1 MTSRVS
7 GFTALTLGVALVA
20 VAVLLPSF
28 LLPRLKVIPLD
39 AGGKTVTRE
48 VDATLLDSRAFG
60 SREVLPEHA
69 ANPVCEGDE
78 VPVSCFIGH
87 ATPVHGNRSI
97 SVVEPA
103 DADVV
108 TLRAGNVLM
117 RTDRPEPD
125 NIISATVDTITL
137 NRRTAL
143 PVEEPVSSFHAT
155 SPRLGLDDMRNGF
168 TREGVQYQF
177 PFDSDAR
184 SYPYFD
190 TTAQEAQPIDFVD
203 EEVLSGHGEVKVM
216 RYHQQVGPVNM
227 FTAIS
232 GVFNLDGE
240 VSEHEKASLNAL
252 RMTTPARDWY
262 TPAELEERGL
272 APDERVTMTRYY
284 ANDRTVWVEPST
296 GVIVHGREYLNYF
309 FARDDDEARTMAQA
323 RFDDPDAAVNPNR
336 TALAMTAEWND
347 ATQDRQWAKA
357 LDGRSKLNLLGSV
370 GWSVGIAGA
379 LLILLGVWLLRRRP
393 RSRP

>member
-7 GFTALTLGVALVA
+7 GFIALTLGVAFVA
-20 VAVLLPSF
+20 VAVALPSF
-28 LLPRLKVIPLD
+28 LVPRLKVIPLD

-48 VDATLLDSRAFG
+48 VEATLLDSRAFG
-60 SREVLPEHA
+60 AREVLPEHA
-69 ANPVCEGDE
+69 GDPVCGGDE
-78 VPVSCFIGH
+78 PPVSCFIGH
-87 ATPVHGNRSI
+87 HTPVYGNRSI

-103 DADVV
+103 DRDVV

-125 NIISATVDTITL
+125 NVISATVDTITL
-137 NRRTAL
+137 NRRTAF
-143 PVEEPVSSFHAT
+143 PVTDPVSSFHAT

-177 PFDSDAR
+177 PFDSEAR

-190 TTAQEAQPIDFVD
+190 TTAQATQPVDFVD
-203 EEVLSGHGEVKVM
+203 EEVRPGHEDVEVM
-216 RYHQQVGPVNM
+216 RYNQQIEPVNM

-240 VSEHEKASLNAL
+240 ISEHEKASLNAL
-252 RMTTPARDWY
+252 RMTTPARNWY

-272 APDERVTMTRYY
+272 DPEERVTMTRYY
-284 ANDRTVWVEPST
+284 SNDRTLWVEPAT

-309 FARDDDEARTMAQA
+309 FARDDAEARAVAQT
-323 RFDDPDAAVNPNR
+323 RFDDPDAEVNPNR
-336 TALAMTAEWND
+336 TALAMTAEWSD
-347 ATQDRQWAKA
+347 DTQERQWEKA
-357 LDGRSKLNLLGSV
+357 LDGRSKLKLLGTA
-370 GWSVGIAGA
+370 GWVLGAAGA
-379 LLILLGVWLLRRRP
+379 LLMLLGVWLLRRRP
-393 RSRP
+393 ASRP

>member
-1 MTSRVS
+1 MASRVS
-7 GFTALTLGVALVA
+7 GLIALTLGVALIA
-20 VAVLLPSF
+20 VALLLPSF
-28 LLPRLKVIPLD
+28 LIPRLKVIPLD

-48 VDATLLDSRAFG
+48 VEATLLDSRAFS
-60 SREVLPEHA
+60 SREVLPEHRDDPA
-69 ANPVCEGDE
+69 CEGDE
-78 VPVSCFIGH
+78 PPVACFIGH
-87 ATPVHGNRSI
+87 ATPIYGNRSI

-103 DADVV
+103 DAKVV

-117 RTDRPEPD
+117 RTDRPEPE
-125 NIISATVDTITL
+125 NVISATVDTITL

-143 PVEEPVSSFHAT
+143 PVPEPVSSFHAT

-190 TTAQEAQPIDFVD
+190 TTAQATQPIDFVD
-203 EEVLSGHGEVKVM
+203 EEILPGHEDVEVM
-216 RYHQQVGPVNM
+216 RYNQQIGPVNM

-240 VSEHEKASLNAL
+240 ISEHEKASLNAL
-252 RMTTPARDWY
+252 RMSSPARDWY
-262 TPAELEERGL
+262 TPQELRDRGL
-272 APDERVTMTRYY
+272 TPDERVTMTRYY

-309 FARDDDEARTMAQA
+309 FARDDDEARALAQA

-336 TALAMTAEWND
+336 TALAMTAEWSAD
-347 ATQDRQWAKA
+347 TQDRQWEKA
-357 LDGRSKLNLLGSV
+357 LEGRSKLTLLGTV
-370 GWSVGIAGA
+370 GWSLGIAGA
-379 LLILLGVWLLRRRP
+379 LLTLLGIWLLRRRP
-393 RSRP
+393 TSRP